1 GQPLTLPP
9 HILLDSAIKPLLIKD
24 LNMYSNE
31 NIEQR
36 RVRSVVSSVGGR
48 TTQRRSGAI
57 NTNSRLF
64 MTAVKD
70 ASRSARSEPNGERPD
85 EYLSKAQLAKRPYSP
100 TSDFRID
107 DDRFQNK
114 TRKIENDSA
123 AEQFRSFENNDYNM
137 QTENNPRNYRHSSER
152 MHDRASPSRNS
163 GGNHINRYTPERQI
177 SRQTPDR
184 VNVRMSPDLPS
195 PDLMYDTPPRSERG
209 RFGRLYLSRNK
220 NVFTYFT
227 SPQFSF
233 EPSRPL
239 AQPRSVLDRLGK
251 KGGMTT
257 AYINPAFFHNPPAP
271 IPDIDMMS
279 PQNTTDSIVL
289 GPKVSR
295 CRHWPNCDLGPAC
308 KFHHPT
314 EICRQF
320 PNCPNSDRTCLYIH
334 PATDV
339 FDSYPRNP
347 FGANSITQTSRQQ
360 TNMRRN
366 IAPTQSAGFIS
377 SEKGTN
383 VLNENSAKQN
393 GTTNGEQS
401 TMEKSVTETIS
412 KFGEACAKPICMFA
426 HASPASVGTGT
437 APPALIETPCKY
449 DTECTNPKC
458 KFAHSSPAAAIA
470 TQEPCRYYP
479 NCQNQ
484 NCPYLHTDFGDE
496 SKVPTPCWKG
506 ATCTRPDCYFLHPW
520 DMDTS
525 NMICKFGVL
534 CRRPDCKFQH
544 PNGKSKSEF
553 GSVISEHSFTV
564 DEDDVEDAAEETGAV
579 DNKENAS
586 ETKETETTKEE
597 KHDKADNEASTQNEL
612 GKKAETGEKRT
623 ENRQVAQN
631 GEAEKKVETEKN
643 GRRDDEFLWEDLSD
657 IIINDSDHIVDI
669 PDYMVDL

>member
-1 GQPLTLPP
+1 GSGISHKINLGDATFNSSTL
-9 HILLDSAIKPLLIKD
+9 HLLDSAFKPLLIKD
-24 LNMYSNE
+24 FNMYSNE
-31 NIEQR
+31 HTEQR

-48 TTQRRSGAI
+48 TAQRRSGAI

-70 ASRSARSEPNGERPD
+70 ASRSARNEANGERPD

-114 TRKIENDSA
+114 TRKIENDSG
-123 AEQFRSFENNDYNM
+123 AEQFRSFESNDYNM
-137 QTENNPRNYRHSSER
+137 QTENKPRNYRHSSEQT
-152 MHDRASPSRNS
+152 HDRVSPPRNS
-163 GGNHINRYTPERQI
+163 GGNHINRYSPERQI
-177 SRQTPDR
+177 DR
-184 VNVRMSPDLPS
+184 VNVVRMSPDLPP
-195 PDLMYDTPPRSERG
+195 PDLMYDTPPRNERVNERRPSEPQ
-209 RFGRLYLSRNK
+209 
-220 NVFTYFT
+220 YFP
-227 SPQFSF
+227 SPQFGF
-233 EPSRPL
+233 EHPRPL

-289 GPKVSR
+289 GPKISR

-360 TNMRRN
+360 TMRRN
-366 IAPTQSAGFIS
+366 IAPTQSAGFVS
-377 SEKGTN
+377 SEKN
-383 VLNENSAKQN
+383 SNILNENPTKQN
-393 GTTNGEQS
+393 GTTNGEP
-401 TMEKSVTETIS
+401 TTTAAPAILC

-426 HASPASVGTGT
+426 HASPASIGTGT
-437 APPALIETPCKY
+437 APSVLIETPCKY

-484 NCPYLHTDFGDE
+484 NCPYLHTDYGDE

-506 ATCTRPDCYFLHPW
+506 AACTRPDCYFLHPW

-525 NMICKFGVL
+525 NITCKFGVL

-564 DEDDVEDAAEETGAV
+564 DEDDVEDAAEETGTV
-579 DNKENAS
+579 DDKENTS
-586 ETKETETTKEE
+586 EIKEAKATKEE
-597 KHDKADNEASTQNEL
+597 KNDKTENEVPTQNEL
-612 GKKAETGEKRT
+612 AGEKGTENGQTTKNNEVEKKA
-623 ENRQVAQN
+623 
-631 GEAEKKVETEKN
+631 ETEKN

-657 IIINDSDHIVDI
+657 IIINDADHLGDI
-669 PDYMVDL
+669 PDYMIDL